1 MGDKLTRSAESD
13 LARAKLLKE
22 SLESGTPALH
32 VPVDPAASNRPPNNS
47 LPAIRSIS
55 ISWWIA
61 LRKRFA

>member
-13 LARAKLLKE
+13 LARAKLLKQ
-22 SLESGTPALH
+22 SLDKGTPALH
-32 VPVDPAASNRPPNNS
+32 VPADTTQAPLAEQLAPAT
-47 LPAIRSIS
+47 RSIS